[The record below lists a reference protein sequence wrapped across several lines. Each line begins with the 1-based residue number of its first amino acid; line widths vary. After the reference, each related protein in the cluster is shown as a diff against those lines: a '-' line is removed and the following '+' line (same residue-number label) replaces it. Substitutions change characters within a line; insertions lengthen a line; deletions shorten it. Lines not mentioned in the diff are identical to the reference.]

1 MCRLNC
7 SNAFE
12 ILVPQRGLEHTTP
25 ALQGRFLFFFFNDF
39 YLFISYLFLAELGL
53 RCCAGFLSCGE
64 RGLLSSCSAWGLVAP
79 RRVGSSW
86 TRARTHI
93 PCIDRQILNH

>member
-53 RCCAGFLSCGE
+53 RCCTGFLSCGQWGV
-64 RGLLSSCSAWGLVAP
+64 RCAGFSWRWPLLLQS
-79 RRVGSSW
+79 
-86 TRARTHI
+86 RASRA
-93 PCIDRQILNH
+93 LGFE